1 VSRGEFM
8 IERIKIRE
16 KFVLLIVYVDKKTI
30 QMKSLL
36 ESQSFKRQIIGIMID
51 GSIKRKNQ
59 FNDIVVRK
67 GKTP

>member
-1 VSRGEFM
+1 
-8 IERIKIRE
+8 
-16 KFVLLIVYVDKKTI
+16 
-30 QMKSLL
+30 MKSLL

-59 FNDIVVRK
+59 FDDVVVRK